1 MCSLYSINNN
11 SKFSGQ
17 SSFQVVLCAKDSS
30 SSSPHHSPVSSISSS
45 APCSPSRRK
54 KMKGGAKS
62 PILILT
68 PSPNQQLQ
76 EITALFSPPS
86 FQSTTQ
92 SSSSPSTSSSS
103 PSSSNNPSSAAH
115 YRANS
120 NSSTTSPSSLSYQ
133 QQHQQQRRRQGSNH
147 GTSHWHQFHQHQHY
161 HHHNSFDVSF
171 ENDQENQH
179 PYSTTYAH
187 KRASIPIDQQ
197 SNHSFYHNKRS
208 NSTSGAS
215 SKGIRGR
222 DTGNARS
229 AQVLNPTNLQIHSK
243 TFFPSQSTP
252 TPTHSSSTTLLL
264 SAQQQ
269 PYNHSSSNSNLQ
281 QQRRPV
287 AAQLADPAVISFAA
301 AAAASVSGTGA
312 GVGARGG
319 ASSSMSSPSSST
331 FRSPESS
338 PIRQTSIQGG
348 SHTAWSDMKSFP
360 SDRALA
366 AATVTATAPS
376 SLSLSTLPTM
386 TGKGLTT
393 TPVATPAAVNGQGA
407 HGSQAN
413 PRDRS
418 PLASSVDSHGHST
431 FDSDEM
437 DLQHQHS
444 DSNIDSDASMT
455 EADVVDLD
463 PATSLQSMQTIHP
476 RRSLQQKQQQ
486 SQHHKT
492 VNYRHSLNHHFNQHF
507 PLLSSTSSPSA
518 ATAANTAAVAATAA
532 AVASTAV
539 TAAAVSSAKG
549 AESHLERKS
558 HLRRKCDRLQ
568 VKNAAL
574 KATVIQV
581 KSDLALERQRRST
594 VDQIYLSIRKD
605 LNQRLESE
613 EDKVLSLKADLEQMA
628 AEMKELKDQL
638 ASARTRSTPFSTS
651 ASMSSL
657 SGLNSRSVNGYR
669 IGYDSSAFS
678 LSRGISTFGGVLMP
692 HNSSL
697 IDGQDDS
704 EEFMLSHSYSPSSR
718 RASVSQPANMN
729 STLMSCS
736 DDEVDDDD
744 EEMEEEDESD
754 DESCTV
760 KGAFL
765 FKQSPVSRRGSL
777 ASSLS
782 LRTLAEETIEE
793 EEEEDDDDELDEE
806 DEVDSDLEDR
816 TADKDDID
824 GSDAPRTMMEIILQR
839 QQSRSPEDD
848 MEDPP
853 ADANETF
860 DSMVQKSL
868 LQAIHSRLTV
878 AQAQLQIEEL
888 VLKYDAPP
896 DKIVEAITRGMLRW
910 WETERLATG
919 GSASGG
925 FGTDAIVINKET
937 GEQATPKVAIEKR
950 IESFFGPL
958 LLQFVASIDEQK
970 MLLETLGQQA
980 QAEPEGRWLKNH
992 NGILVALYKYDVLD
1006 GEAVLEWWRALEE
1019 PQGVFGH
1026 GGNNL
1031 RSLNSRFAAWLEDED
1046 EESDSESEGDED
1058 NDTEEDSDS
1067 DSSCSEFE
1075 SDSEDDDDDYVEGDE
1090 GGDADRSADVKDAM
1104 DQDAVVEAIL
1114 DVAFPK
1120 TSSPTPSIAHKESES
1135 NSNNKNNTT
1144 GNAKRR
1150 INFCTNN
1157 NLYYSQDGKVQQQ
1170 PARKAKNTNS
1180 DGSESKNRVDGEAGE
1195 DDQEGAD
1202 DAEDGGVAKKKYD
1215 QCPPFKGIIDRDI
1228 EIGTMA

>member
-30 SSSPHHSPVSSISSS
+30 SSPRHSPVSSISSS

-68 PSPNQQLQ
+68 PTSSSNQQLQ

-86 FQSTTQ
+86 FQSSQ
-92 SSSSPSTSSSS
+92 SSSPLSTSSSS
-103 PSSSNNPSSAAH
+103 PSLSNNNPSSTAH
-115 YRANS
+115 CRANS
-120 NSSTTSPSSLSYQ
+120 NSSTNPSSLSYQ
-133 QQHQQQRRRQGSNH
+133 QQQQQRRRQGSNH
-147 GTSHWHQFHQHQHY
+147 GTSHWHQFHQHQH
-161 HHHNSFDVSF
+161 HHHHHQNSFDASF
-171 ENDQENQH
+171 ENDQENHH
-179 PYSTTYAH
+179 PYSTTFAH
-187 KRASIPIDQQ
+187 KRASFPIDQH
-197 SNHSFYHNKRS
+197 SNHTFYHNKRS
-208 NSTSGAS
+208 SANSN
-215 SKGIRGR
+215 GIRGR

-252 TPTHSSSTTLLL
+252 TSTHSSSTTSLL

-269 PYNHSSSNSNLQ
+269 QYNHNTSINSSQ
-281 QQRRPV
+281 QPQHQRRLV
-287 AAQLADPAVISFAA
+287 ATQLADPAVISFAA
-301 AAAASVSGTGA
+301 AAAASVSGVGA
-312 GVGARGG
+312 GVGVRGG
-319 ASSSMSSPSSST
+319 TSSRMLLSPSSST
-331 FRSPESS
+331 LCSPEST
-338 PIRQTSIQGG
+338 PIRQTSVQGG
-348 SHTAWSDMKSFP
+348 SHTAWGDMKSFP
-360 SDRALA
+360 SDRTI
-366 AATVTATAPS
+366 AATTATTSS
-376 SLSLSTLPTM
+376 SLTLSIL
-386 TGKGLTT
+386 
-393 TPVATPAAVNGQGA
+393 PVATPAAEKGQSA
-407 HGSQAN
+407 HGSQAK

-437 DLQHQHS
+437 DLQHHHS

-455 EADVVDLD
+455 EADTLDPD
-463 PATSLQSMQTIHP
+463 PATST
-476 RRSLQQKQQQ
+476 
-486 SQHHKT
+486 
-492 VNYRHSLNHHFNQHF
+492 
-507 PLLSSTSSPSA
+507 A
-518 ATAANTAAVAATAA
+518 ATAANTAAIATTAATVAAAAASA
-532 AVASTAV
+532 AVASSTRD
-539 TAAAVSSAKG
+539 
-549 AESHLERKS
+549 AESPLERKS

-581 KSDLALERQRRST
+581 KSDLALERQKRST
-594 VDQIYLSIRKD
+594 VDQIYLNIRKD

-638 ASARTRSTPFSTS
+638 ASARTRSSPFSTS

-657 SGLNSRSVNGYR
+657 SGLSLRSANGYR

-678 LSRGISTFGGVLMP
+678 LSRGLSTVGGVLMP

-718 RASVSQPANMN
+718 RASASRLVNKD

-736 DDEVDDDD
+736 DDDD

-754 DESCTV
+754 DESCAV
-760 KGAFL
+760 KSTFL
-765 FKQSPVSRRGSL
+765 FKQPSVSRRGSG
-777 ASSLS
+777 ASSMS
-782 LRTLAEETIEE
+782 LRTLTEETIEE
-793 EEEEDDDDELDEE
+793 EEEEEEEDDDDEELDEE
-806 DEVDSDLEDR
+806 DEVDSDLEGHA
-816 TADKDDID
+816 ADKDDNHD
-824 GSDAPRTMMEIILQR
+824 SDAPRTMMEIILQR
-839 QQSRSPEDD
+839 QKSHSPEDD
-848 MEDPP
+848 MEDLP

-860 DSMVQKSL
+860 DSMAQKSL
-868 LQAIHSRLTV
+868 LHAIHSGLSV

-888 VLKYDAPP
+888 VLKYDVPVE
-896 DKIVEAITRGMLRW
+896 KTVEAIIQGMLRW
-910 WETERLATG
+910 WESERMATG
-919 GSASGG
+919 GPASGG
-925 FGTDAIVINKET
+925 FGTDAVVINKET
-937 GEQATPKVAIEKR
+937 GEQAIPKVAIEKR

-958 LLQFVASIDEQK
+958 LLQFVASIGEQK
-970 MLLETLGQQA
+970 MLLETLGQHA
-980 QAEPEGRWLKNH
+980 QAEPEGRWLRNH

-1058 NDTEEDSDS
+1058 DDTDEDSDS

-1075 SDSEDDDDDYVEGDE
+1075 SDSEDDDNDDDDYVEDEEDGD
-1090 GGDADRSADVKDAM
+1090 DDRLADTKDAM

-1114 DVAFPK
+1114 DVAFPD
-1120 TSSPTPSIAHKESES
+1120 TPSPSIPIDLKESE
-1135 NSNNKNNTT
+1135 NNTT
-1144 GNAKRR
+1144 TDNTKRR
-1150 INFCTNN
+1150 ISFCTNN
-1157 NLYYSQDGKVQQQ
+1157 NLYYSQDGKVQQK
-1170 PARKAKNTNS
+1170 PARKAKNVNGGGDTM
-1180 DGSESKNRVDGEAGE
+1180 DGDDCEASEEEGE
-1195 DDQEGAD
+1195 EGDD
-1202 DAEDGGVAKKKYD
+1202 DAEDSGVAKKKYD
-1215 QCPPFKGIIDRDI
+1215 QCPPFKGIMDRDI
-1228 EIGTMA
+1228 EIGSMA

>member
-1 MCSLYSINNN
+1 
-11 SKFSGQ
+11 
-17 SSFQVVLCAKDSS
+17 
-30 SSSPHHSPVSSISSS
+30 
-45 APCSPSRRK
+45 
-54 KMKGGAKS
+54 
-62 PILILT
+62 
-68 PSPNQQLQ
+68 
-76 EITALFSPPS
+76 
-86 FQSTTQ
+86 
-92 SSSSPSTSSSS
+92 
-103 PSSSNNPSSAAH
+103 
-115 YRANS
+115 
-120 NSSTTSPSSLSYQ
+120 
-133 QQHQQQRRRQGSNH
+133 
-147 GTSHWHQFHQHQHY
+147 
-161 HHHNSFDVSF
+161 
-171 ENDQENQH
+171 
-179 PYSTTYAH
+179 
-187 KRASIPIDQQ
+187 
-197 SNHSFYHNKRS
+197 
-208 NSTSGAS
+208 
-215 SKGIRGR
+215 
-222 DTGNARS
+222 
-229 AQVLNPTNLQIHSK
+229 
-243 TFFPSQSTP
+243 
-252 TPTHSSSTTLLL
+252 
-264 SAQQQ
+264 
-269 PYNHSSSNSNLQ
+269 
-281 QQRRPV
+281 
-287 AAQLADPAVISFAA
+287 
-301 AAAASVSGTGA
+301 
-312 GVGARGG
+312 
-319 ASSSMSSPSSST
+319 MSS
-331 FRSPESS
+331 SS

-348 SHTAWSDMKSFP
+348 SHTAWGDIKSFP

-366 AATVTATAPS
+366 AATITASS

-386 TGKGLTT
+386 AGTALAT
-393 TPVATPAAVNGQGA
+393 TPVATPAAGKGQGA
-407 HGSQAN
+407 HGFQTK

-418 PLASSVDSHGHST
+418 PLASSVDSHGHSI

-455 EADVVDLD
+455 EADTVDLD
-463 PATSLQSMQTIHP
+463 PATLQSMQAIHP
-476 RRSLQQKQQQ
+476 RP
-486 SQHHKT
+486 T
-492 VNYRHSLNHHFNQHF
+492 
-507 PLLSSTSSPSA
+507 A

-532 AVASTAV
+532 AVAS
-539 TAAAVSSAKG
+539 AAAAATAVSSARD
-549 AESHLERKS
+549 AESPLERKS

-581 KSDLALERQRRST
+581 KSDLALERQKRST
-594 VDQIYLSIRKD
+594 VDQIYLNIRKD

-657 SGLNSRSVNGYR
+657 SGLNSRSANGYR

-692 HNSSL
+692 HNPSL

-704 EEFMLSHSYSPSSR
+704 EESMLSHSYSPTSR

-765 FKQSPVSRRGSL
+765 FKRPPVSHRGSV
-777 ASSLS
+777 ASPLS
-782 LRTLAEETIEE
+782 LRTLAEEIIEE
-793 EEEEDDDDELDEE
+793 EEEEDDDEELDEE

-853 ADANETF
+853 ADAKETF
-860 DSMVQKSL
+860 DSMVQKAL
-868 LQAIHSRLTV
+868 LQAIHSRLSV

-888 VLKYDAPP
+888 VLKYDVSL
-896 DKIVEAITRGMLRW
+896 DKTVETITKGMLRW
-910 WETERLATG
+910 WEAERLATG

-925 FGTDAIVINKET
+925 FGTNAIVINKET
-937 GEQATPKVAIEKR
+937 GERAIPKVAIEKR

-970 MLLETLGQQA
+970 TLLETLGQQA
-980 QAEPEGRWLKNH
+980 QAEPEGRWLRNH

-1046 EESDSESEGDED
+1046 EESDSESEDDED
-1058 NDTEEDSDS
+1058 SETEEDSVS

-1075 SDSEDDDDDYVEGDE
+1075 SHSEDDDDDDDDYAEDEE
-1090 GGDADRSADVKDAM
+1090 GGDDDRSADVENAM

-1114 DVAFPK
+1114 DVAFPE
-1120 TSSPTPSIAHKESES
+1120 TPSPTTFITHNASES
-1135 NSNNKNNTT
+1135 NSNKKNNTA

-1150 INFCTNN
+1150 ISFCTNN

-1170 PARKAKNTNS
+1170 PARKVKDTNG
-1180 DGSESKNRVDGEAGE
+1180 DGGESKDGVDGEAGE
-1195 DDQEGAD
+1195 DDQEGD
-1202 DAEDGGVAKKKYD
+1202 DDVEDRGVAKKKYD

>member
-30 SSSPHHSPVSSISSS
+30 PSSPRHSPISSISSS
-45 APCSPSRRK
+45 APCSPYRRK

-68 PSPNQQLQ
+68 PSSSSNQQLQ

-92 SSSSPSTSSSS
+92 SSLSPSTSSSS
-103 PSSSNNPSSAAH
+103 PSPSNNNPSSAAH

-120 NSSTTSPSSLSYQ
+120 NSSTISPSSLSYQ
-133 QQHQQQRRRQGSNH
+133 QQQQQRRRQGSNH
-147 GTSHWHQFHQHQHY
+147 GTSHWHQFHQHQH
-161 HHHNSFDVSF
+161 HHQNSFDASF
-171 ENDQENQH
+171 ENDQENHH
-179 PYSTTYAH
+179 PYSTAYAH
-187 KRASIPIDQQ
+187 KRASFPIDQH
-197 SNHSFYHNKRS
+197 SNNSFYHNKRS
-208 NSTSGAS
+208 SGANS
-215 SKGIRGR
+215 NGIRGR

-269 PYNHSSSNSNLQ
+269 QDNHSSSISNSQQPQ

-287 AAQLADPAVISFAA
+287 ATQLADPAVISFAA
-301 AAAASVSGTGA
+301 AAAASVSGV
-312 GVGARGG
+312 GVRGG
-319 ASSSMSSPSSST
+319 TCSSMPTSPSSST
-331 FRSPESS
+331 LRSPGSS
-338 PIRQTSIQGG
+338 PIRQTSVQGG
-348 SHTAWSDMKSFP
+348 SHTAWGDMKSFP
-360 SDRALA
+360 SDRAIA
-366 AATVTATAPS
+366 AATTMATASS
-376 SLSLSTLPTM
+376 SLTLSTLPTM
-386 TGKGLTT
+386 TGTASTT
-393 TPVATPAAVNGQGA
+393 TPVATPAAEKGRIA
-407 HGSQAN
+407 HGSQAK

-437 DLQHQHS
+437 DLQHLHS

-455 EADVVDLD
+455 EADNLDLD
-463 PATSLQSMQTIHP
+463 SAASLQLMQAIHP
-476 RRSLQQKQQQ
+476 HHSLEQKQQQ
-486 SQHHKT
+486 SQHKT
-492 VNYRHSLNHHFNQHF
+492 INYRHSLNHHFNQHF
-507 PLLSSTSSPSA
+507 PLLSSASSSSA
-518 ATAANTAAVAATAA
+518 VTAANTAAVAATAA
-532 AVASTAV
+532 AVA
-539 TAAAVSSAKG
+539 TAAATAAAASSTKD
-549 AESHLERKS
+549 AESPLERKS

-581 KSDLALERQRRST
+581 KSDLALERQKRST
-594 VDQIYLSIRKD
+594 VDQIYLNIRKD

-657 SGLNSRSVNGYR
+657 SGLNSRSVSGYR

-704 EEFMLSHSYSPSSR
+704 EEFMVSHSYSPSTR
-718 RASVSQPANMN
+718 RTSASQLDNGD

-736 DDEVDDDD
+736 DDEADDDD

-754 DESCTV
+754 DESCAV

-765 FKQSPVSRRGSL
+765 FKQPPVSRRGSS
-777 ASSLS
+777 ASSMS
-782 LRTLAEETIEE
+782 LRTLTEETIEE
-793 EEEEDDDDELDEE
+793 EEEEDDDDEELDEE
-806 DEVDSDLEDR
+806 DEVDSDLEDH
-816 TADKDDID
+816 AANKDENDY
-824 GSDAPRTMMEIILQR
+824 SDAPRTMMEIILQR
-839 QQSRSPEDD
+839 QQSHSPEDD
-848 MEDPP
+848 TEDPP

-860 DSMVQKSL
+860 ESMVQKAL
-868 LQAIHSRLTV
+868 FHAIHSRLTV

-888 VLKYDAPP
+888 VLKYNVPLE
-896 DKIVEAITRGMLRW
+896 KTIEAITQGMLRW
-910 WETERLATG
+910 WETERMATG

-925 FGTDAIVINKET
+925 FGTDAVVINKET
-937 GEQATPKVAIEKR
+937 GEQAIPKVAIEKR

-970 MLLETLGQQA
+970 MLLEKLGEQA
-980 QAEPEGRWLKNH
+980 QAEPEGRWLRNH

-1026 GGNNL
+1026 GENNL

-1046 EESDSESEGDED
+1046 EESDSESELDED
-1058 NDTEEDSDS
+1058 DDTEEDSDS

-1075 SDSEDDDDDYVEGDE
+1075 SDSEDDDNDDDDYLDDEEEGDDN
-1090 GGDADRSADVKDAM
+1090 GSADAKDVM
-1104 DQDAVVEAIL
+1104 DQDVVVEAIL
-1114 DVAFPK
+1114 DVAFPG
-1120 TSSPTPSIAHKESES
+1120 TPSPPTP
-1135 NSNNKNNTT
+1135 
-1144 GNAKRR
+1144 
-1150 INFCTNN
+1150 INRKD
-1157 NLYYSQDGKVQQQ
+1157 QDGKVQQK
-1170 PARKAKNTNS
+1170 PARKAKS
-1180 DGSESKNRVDGEAGE
+1180 VDGGGDSKDGDDCEDGE
-1195 DDQEGAD
+1195 DEEEEECDD
-1202 DAEDGGVAKKKYD
+1202 DAEDSGVAKKKYD